1 MGANCGIFQCLY
13 EAEPQWDVVD
23 LDTNLPRLRNS
34 TTGEQPI
41 VLHGNGHTGRW
52 FLQKLWRELRF
63 LERCCLT
70 HEELA
75 HLKYDGPV
83 APGLVPSAAVEQN
96 WSSTFELYR

>member
-70 HEELA
+70 HVQLA
-75 HLKYDGPV
+75 YAKQGIKFDPWSETPMQPV
-83 APGLVPSAAVEQN
+83 GASGS
-96 WSSTFELYR
+96 